1 MSIELEILQY
11 SYWEHFKVAKD
22 LSFILPIEH
31 PKRVELQNTIN
42 SLIVEIKNVQPI
54 EKPLCGVGEKNRN

>member
-1 MSIELEILQY
+1 MNIKLEILQY
-11 SYWEHFKVAKD
+11 SYWEHFKAAKD

-42 SLIVEIKNVQPI
+42 SLIVEIKTVQPGD
-54 EKPLCGVGEKNRN
+54 EVQCGVGKNNI